1 MPYSDAPPGRRLL
14 RLLLVRLGKMP
25 ADTVAGPLLQRLND
39 SSCVR
44 LSGYGNYGWS
54 EMRVSDRFAPVAAV
68 MSAFGALACCLPF
81 GIAGAMGAL
90 GLSVFFERMRP
101 WLIGFAF
108 VLLTVGVFQMVR
120 RQTSCQKRSR
130 FSIALL
136 VFCAAIVL
144 SILLFPQQV
153 ASLMAD
159 LDFRGAR

>member
-1 MPYSDAPPGRRLL
+1 
-14 RLLLVRLGKMP
+14 
-25 ADTVAGPLLQRLND
+25 
-39 SSCVR
+39 
-44 LSGYGNYGWS
+44 
-54 EMRVSDRFAPVAAV
+54 MRVSERFAPVAAAV
-68 MSAFGALACCLPF
+68 SAIGALACCLPF

-90 GLSVFFERMRP
+90 GLSVFFERVRP

-108 VLLTVGVFQMVR
+108 VLLAVGVFQMVR
-120 RQTSCQKRSR
+120 RQKSCQKRSR

-159 LDFRGAR
+159 LDFRRAR